1 LFNEIVIDIF
11 WLVCYI
17 IVVNT
22 NQMLKGGYNMTKTQ
36 TEKITEISSRFHGT
50 IPVGRVFAIAYMAAN
65 DICPDGSFSDD
76 ECIIW
81 ETFKTGYR

>member
-1 LFNEIVIDIF
+1 
-11 WLVCYI
+11 
-17 IVVNT
+17 
-22 NQMLKGGYNMTKTQ
+22 MTKMQ
-36 TEKITEISSRFHGT
+36 SEKVAEISSRFHGT
-50 IPVGRVFAIAYMAAN
+50 ISVGRVFAIAYMAAN